1 MSCLQPVPPPHPSFY
16 PLGLIT
22 TCSVPLLAFLALPT
36 AAFSDVM
43 AKRKVTTE
51 ELLAWA
57 ESNGY
62 KRETALGTK
71 RCI

>member
-1 MSCLQPVPPPHPSFY
+1 
-16 PLGLIT
+16 LIT
-22 TCSVPLLAFLALPT
+22 TRSVPLLTFLALPT
-36 AAFSDVM
+36 AAFSAVI
-43 AKRKVTTE
+43 AKIKVTTE

-71 RCI
+71 RDI